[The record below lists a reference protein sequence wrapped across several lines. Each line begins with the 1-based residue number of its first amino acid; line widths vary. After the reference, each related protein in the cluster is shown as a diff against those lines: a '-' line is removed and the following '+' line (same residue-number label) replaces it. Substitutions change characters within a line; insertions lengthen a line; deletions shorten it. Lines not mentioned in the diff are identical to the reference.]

1 MESKYS
7 DDDDMESKFEKKEEK
22 VSAKFSEESKNSSE
36 NKKAMDGEFL
46 IDQLQKYFYEDSA
59 LGTEFES
66 FVKERS
72 VIIDLDT
79 EEYKLAYTEVYNE
92 YRALFERRME
102 NHIVELGY
110 SPVEFYKVL
119 QEKIDSDSNGSVAL
133 FAQILLGVTEFDIFM
148 QMMREA
154 ARQFH
159 SKANRK

>member
-7 DDDDMESKFEKKEEK
+7 DDEMESKEDRKDEKLSAKHSEELKGGGADEKKI
-22 VSAKFSEESKNSSE
+22 
-36 NKKAMDGEFL
+36 MDGDFL

-59 LGTEFES
+59 LGIEFEN

-72 VIIDLDT
+72 VIIDLET

-92 YRALFERRME
+92 YRELFERRME

-119 QEKIDSDSNGSVAL
+119 QGKIESESNGSVAL

-159 SKANRK
+159 SKADRK